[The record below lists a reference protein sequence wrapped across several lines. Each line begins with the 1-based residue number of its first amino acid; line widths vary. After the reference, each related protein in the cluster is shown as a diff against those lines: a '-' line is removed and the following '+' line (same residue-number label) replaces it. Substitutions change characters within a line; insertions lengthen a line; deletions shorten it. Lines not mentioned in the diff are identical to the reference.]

1 VFSTR
6 SCKNT
11 KISDEVH
18 QSTLWGIRF
27 AEGRR
32 VTECLFAL
40 YSLNKRSELPN
51 PIRYG
56 PGMTHEFTV
65 VDLDPAIKINFHR
78 NLWDQSKLRPILPV
92 MIGFQFH
99 AVSDAAAAERIQLLV
114 DMVMRQEFPPYIQSE
129 WLPHFRDG
137 LDITTPLLDMDDI
150 RAGSFSDAFSNAE
163 VSHSEEYTSEVHT
176 FRPQAKPSKL
186 WGNVKLGLIATV
198 SASAAIILTNQ
209 GSSRVAVP
217 AGEWHRNAHDTFE
230 REMVTE
236 DGSIRHFRLFQVVG
250 YPSRYSIQLL
260 AKHPLTIQPHKEK
273 PESSLLGDSEVAAE
287 ATYRNDED

>member
-1 VFSTR
+1 MEVRVFSTR
-6 SCKNT
+6 CCKNT

-18 QSTLWGIRF
+18 QSTLWGIRV
-27 AEGRR
+27 AEGGR

-78 NLWDQSKLRPILPV
+78 NLWDQSKLSPILPV

-129 WLPHFRDG
+129 WLPHFRDRV
-137 LDITTPLLDMDDI
+137 DITTPLIDMVHI
-150 RAGSFSDAFSNAE
+150 RAGRFSDAISNAD
-163 VSHSEEYTSEVHT
+163 VSHWEKSPPGVHP
-176 FRPQAKPSKL
+176 FRPQAKPS
-186 WGNVKLGLIATV
+186 
-198 SASAAIILTNQ
+198 
-209 GSSRVAVP
+209 
-217 AGEWHRNAHDTFE
+217 
-230 REMVTE
+230 
-236 DGSIRHFRLFQVVG
+236 
-250 YPSRYSIQLL
+250 
-260 AKHPLTIQPHKEK
+260 
-273 PESSLLGDSEVAAE
+273 
-287 ATYRNDED
+287 